1 MMLDKKLIIEPLTF
15 HGQKHKISTHFFL
28 LAKQLL
34 NEMAHV
40 FH

>member
-1 MMLDKKLIIEPLTF
+1 MLTKKLIIKPLSF
-15 HGQKHKISTHFFL
+15 HGQKHKISTHFFFL